1 MAGNTAFVLVITS
14 RIVLW
19 GPNEPNCVAQKEIMT
34 TATTIRQG
42 GLTFPSN
49 APPSFHVLIKP
60 TGAICNLDCKYCFF
74 LSKEM
79 LYPGSRFQM
88 AEDLLET
95 YLKQLLESHRAPQVN
110 VAWQGG
116 EPTLMGLE
124 FFERSVELVNNM
136 KRPGQQIQYTIQT
149 NGTQLNDEW
158 CAFFKKNNFLVGLS
172 VDGPKALHDVYRVN
186 KGGAGSFDQV
196 MRGFEFLKKHK
207 VDVNILCTV
216 HAANQDHPLD
226 VYRFFRDELG
236 AEFIQFIPIIER
248 VSASMLPIAN
258 EGWSERPGGD
268 RPLYTIEGNQVTE
281 RSVNA
286 QAYGRFLIAIFDEWV
301 KTDVGKVYVQHFDS
315 ALANWVGV
323 PGAVCIFAETCGEAL
338 ALEHNGD
345 LYSCDHFVEPAHKLG
360 NIRETHLIQLLASPQ
375 QIKFGQ
381 DKKNTLPRYCR
392 ECEVRFACH
401 GECPKNRFIKTPDG
415 EDGLNYLCAAYKAFF
430 NHIDG
435 TMKIMTSLVRGGRFA
450 DEIMQMSAVEKESL
464 LAGASTARPKQ
475 TVLSRPTSPFEM

>member
-1 MAGNTAFVLVITS
+1 
-14 RIVLW
+14 
-19 GPNEPNCVAQKEIMT
+19 MT
-34 TATTIRQG
+34 TPGTVRQAG
-42 GLTFPSN
+42 GPTFPRN
-49 APPSFHVLIKP
+49 APPAFHVLIKP

-95 YLKQLLESHRAPQVN
+95 YLRQLLESHRAPQVN

-116 EPTLMGLE
+116 EPTLMGLD
-124 FFERSVELVNNM
+124 FFRRSVELVNKL
-136 KRPGQQIQYTIQT
+136 KRQGQQIQYTIQT
-149 NGTQLNDEW
+149 NGTQLDDEW
-158 CAFFKKNNFLVGLS
+158 CAFFKQNNFLVGLS
-172 VDGPKALHDVYRVN
+172 MDGPKNLHDVYRVN

-196 MRGFEFLKKHK
+196 MRGFEFLKKHD

-216 HAANQDHPLD
+216 HAANQHHPLE

-236 AEFIQFIPIIER
+236 AQFIQFIPIIER
-248 VSASMLPIAN
+248 VSASLLPIAN
-258 EGWSERPGGD
+258 AGWSERPGGG
-268 RPLYTIEGNQVTE
+268 RSLYTIEGNQVTE
-281 RSVNA
+281 RSVEA
-286 QAYGRFLIAIFDEWV
+286 QAYGNFLIAIFDEWV
-301 KTDVGKVYVQHFDS
+301 KTDVGKIYVQHFDS

-323 PGAVCIFAETCGEAL
+323 PGGVCIFAETCGRAL

-345 LYSCDHFVEPAHKLG
+345 LYSCDHFVEPKYKLG

-435 TMKIMTSLVRGGRFA
+435 TMKIMANLLRRGRYA
-450 DEIMQMSAVEKESL
+450 DEIMQMSASEKVTFMQ
-464 LAGASTARPKQ
+464 GAVKRSQYAR
-475 TVLSRPTSPFEM
+475 V

>member
-1 MAGNTAFVLVITS
+1 MINPTTNPLS
-14 RIVLW
+14 R
-19 GPNEPNCVAQKEIMT
+19 GF
-34 TATTIRQG
+34 
-42 GLTFPSN
+42 TFPEN
-49 APPSFHVLIKP
+49 APPAFHVLIKP

-88 AEDLLET
+88 AEGLLQT
-95 YLKQLLESHRAPQVN
+95 YLKQLLESHRAPQVD

-116 EPTLMGLE
+116 EPTLMGLD
-124 FFERSVELVNNM
+124 FFRRSIDLVNKL

-149 NGTQLNDEW
+149 NGTLLNDEW

-172 VDGPKALHDVYRVN
+172 MDGPKALHDVYRVN

-196 MRGFEFLKKHK
+196 MRGFQFLKKHD

-226 VYRFFRDELG
+226 VYWFFRDELG
-236 AEFIQFIPIIER
+236 VQFVQFIPIIER
-248 VSASMLPIAN
+248 ASASTLPIAN
-258 EGWSERPGGD
+258 LGWSQRPGGD
-268 RPLYTIEGNQVTE
+268 RPLYSNEGNLVTE
-281 RSVNA
+281 RSVTA
-286 QAYGRFLIAIFDEWV
+286 EAYGKFLIGIFNEWL

-323 PGAVCIFAETCGEAL
+323 PGAVCIFSETCGQAL

-345 LYSCDHFVEPAHKLG
+345 LYSCDHFVEPAYKLG
-360 NIRETHLIQLLASPQ
+360 NIHETHLIQLLSSPQ

-381 DKKNTLPRYCR
+381 DKKNSLPRYCR

-415 EDGLNYLCAAYKAFF
+415 EEGLNYLCAAYKAFF
-430 NHIDG
+430 THIKEP
-435 TMKIMTSLVRGGRFA
+435 MKIMTELLRRRRFA
-450 DEIMQMSAVEKESL
+450 DEIMQMSAAEKRDL
-464 LAGASTARPKQ
+464 LAGAAGEKAKQ
-475 TVLSRPTSPFEM
+475 AALTES

>member
-1 MAGNTAFVLVITS
+1 
-14 RIVLW
+14 
-19 GPNEPNCVAQKEIMT
+19 MT
-34 TATTIRQG
+34 TQTTVRPG
-42 GLTFPSN
+42 GLTFPGN
-49 APPSFHVLIKP
+49 APPTFHVLIKP

-95 YLKQLLESHRAPQVN
+95 YLKQLLESHRAPQVD

-116 EPTLMGLE
+116 EPTLMGLD
-124 FFERSVELVNNM
+124 FFQKSVELVSKL
-136 KRPGQQIQYTIQT
+136 KRSGQQIQYTIQT
-149 NGTQLNDEW
+149 NGTLLDDEW

-172 VDGPKALHDVYRVN
+172 VDGPKGLHDVYRVN
-186 KGGAGSFDQV
+186 KGGAGSFNQV
-196 MRGFEFLKKHK
+196 MRGFEFLKKNN

-216 HAANQDHPLD
+216 HAANQHHPLD

-236 AEFIQFIPIIER
+236 VQFIQFIPIIER
-248 VSASMLPIAN
+248 VSAELLSIAN
-258 EGWSERPGGD
+258 EGWSERSGGD

-281 RSVNA
+281 RSVDA
-286 QAYGRFLIAIFDEWV
+286 QAYGEFLISIFDEWV

-323 PGAVCIFAETCGEAL
+323 PGAVCIFAETCGQAL

-345 LYSCDHFVEPAHKLG
+345 LYSCDHFVEPAYKLG
-360 NIRETHLIQLLASPQ
+360 NIHGTHLIQLLSSPE

-401 GECPKNRFIKTPDG
+401 GECPKNRFIQTPDG
-415 EDGLNYLCAAYKAFF
+415 ENGLNYLCAAYKAFF
-430 NHIDG
+430 THIDEP
-435 TMKIMTSLVRGGRFA
+435 MKIMAGLLRRGRFA
-450 DEIMQMSAVEKESL
+450 DEIMQIPAAEREVFLSWVAKE
-464 LAGASTARPKQ
+464 GR
-475 TVLSRPTSPFEM
+475 